1 MGFSL
6 KRRVGGPN
14 INLFSGLWVYPLSE
28 ILNVTQFLEQNPNT
42 SNHASL
48 WLRDNINC
56 FDIYYKY
63 SIIEGKLL

>member
-48 WLRDNINC
+48 
-56 FDIYYKY
+56 
-63 SIIEGKLL
+63 